1 MSSSRVDSAEE
12 CQAIP
17 FLVISLSLSWHFRSV
32 LCRKPYVKYSFIFF
46 GNAGFLVFLI
56 IVLIVALY
64 YYRSKASAHRA
75 MTQSLTQQLILEAED
90 KQFLLSR
97 LTAHSKPQS
106 VAAM

>member
-1 MSSSRVDSAEE
+1 MSSSRVDSAGK

-17 FLVISLSLSWHFRSV
+17 FLPISFFALQVNHMPETLREILV
-32 LCRKPYVKYSFIFF
+32 FF

-106 VAAM
+106 AM